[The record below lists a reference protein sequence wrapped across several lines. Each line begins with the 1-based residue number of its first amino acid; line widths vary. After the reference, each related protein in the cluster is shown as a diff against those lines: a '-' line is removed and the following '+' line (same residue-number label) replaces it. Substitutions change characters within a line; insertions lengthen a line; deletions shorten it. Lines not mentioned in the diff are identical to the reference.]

1 MLVISSGAPKS
12 GSTWLFNIL
21 SEMKNYSAPPREF
34 LLDEENVNPEIKY
47 DRLGS
52 LLKELDYSNTDYLIK
67 NHFGRAEE
75 RDLLLSSPNVFVLDI
90 TRDLKDVIVSAY
102 HYRQHRAADF
112 NAKFK
117 HFYWVKGRYVADMVR
132 SYHETWNGANGAN
145 VFVAS
150 YERLKSDFETEVGRM
165 GKFLRLEL
173 SPDDIARIKENTSMG
188 SLRKKYKDDGEKK
201 FFRKGVVGD
210 WTNYIRGS
218 MLRDITEIEEAGVE
232 GLGFYR
238 KNLGRLLK
246 RYYELRYGPL

>member
-173 SPDDIARIKENTSMG
+173 SPDDIARIKETRPWVASER
-188 SLRKKYKDDGEKK
+188 STK
-201 FFRKGVVGD
+201 
-210 WTNYIRGS
+210 T
-218 MLRDITEIEEAGVE
+218 TA
-232 GLGFYR
+232 
-238 KNLGRLLK
+238 K
-246 RYYELRYGPL
+246 RSSFARES